1 MDISAIALEGLQQAE
16 TKLNNA
22 AITVADYPAT
32 VPDNAGV
39 DTVDLSAEFVALTQ
53 AQTQFAA
60 NIDMLKTA
68 DQIDQNTLNVT
79 A

>member
-16 TKLNNA
+16 TQLNNA

-32 VPDNAGV
+32 VPANAGV

-60 NIDMLKTA
+60 NIDTLKTA
-68 DQIDQNTLNVT
+68 DQIEQNTLNVT